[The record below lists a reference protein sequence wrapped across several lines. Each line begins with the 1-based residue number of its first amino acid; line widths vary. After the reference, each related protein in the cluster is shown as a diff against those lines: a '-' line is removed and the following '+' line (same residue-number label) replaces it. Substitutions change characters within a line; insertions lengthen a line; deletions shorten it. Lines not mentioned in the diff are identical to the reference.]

1 MYKENKK
8 KFSPWLI
15 EKHFTQAIGNKP
27 VTLNLSNFLATIT
40 ELNFPEYQQIVPA
53 EISAS
58 YKMNQSKGM
67 IYIQKYNTTDFTE
80 YREQLKKEFNL
91 LDVQKSTWFI
101 TKNQTSTSTLITF
114 KEKEAAR
121 FLDILREQAKI
132 KLYDYYER
140 PISCKNSLNR

>member
-1 MYKENKK
+1 M
-8 KFSPWLI
+8 
-15 EKHFTQAIGNKP
+15 
-27 VTLNLSNFLATIT
+27 TLNLSSFLATII
-40 ELNFPEYQQIVPA
+40 ELNFPEYQQTAAV

-101 TKNQTSTSTLITF
+101 TKNQTSTSILITF
-114 KEKEAAR
+114 K
-121 FLDILREQAKI
+121 
-132 KLYDYYER
+132 
-140 PISCKNSLNR
+140 